1 MHDDLIFEALVY
13 HRNVGAS
20 LSELHEHLEWRQ
32 SAPQTKEDYL
42 SALRRLEAAERILQ
56 VGGKW
61 FLTPDSY
68 KQAKGK
74 ALEPEWQW
82 EDSWILLALL
92 ISSPE
97 RKLCKLEDIIH
108 AADYIN
114 RALPSLGEL
123 HGALNRLS
131 AGRLLRTRKGRYSAT
146 ERAYALLEKVDAS
159 GSTVLWGMLGRL
171 RRIMECPCCGVTLKS
186 VRWRINLDEDMYA
199 KALKANKERFAVA

>member
-1 MHDDLIFEALVY
+1 MGRDAPEVFSALEPAAKSIRSTGVSLVHPDVEHVWHTATMHDDLIFEALVY

-42 SALRRLEAAERILQ
+42 SALGRLEAAGRIFE
-56 VGGKW
+56 VDEKW
-61 FLTPDSY
+61 FLTPDGY

-92 ISSPE
+92 ISSNE

-131 AGRLLRTRKGRYSAT
+131 AGRLLR
-146 ERAYALLEKVDAS
+146 
-159 GSTVLWGMLGRL
+159 
-171 RRIMECPCCGVTLKS
+171 
-186 VRWRINLDEDMYA
+186 
-199 KALKANKERFAVA
+199 